1 MLSRCFKHS
10 GSRRKEIAMSY
21 QHGIKSKQVET
32 SIQTP
37 VTAGSGI
44 PFVVGAAP
52 VQAVEGKVNEPILCN
67 SYAEAV
73 KQLGYSNSWDKYPLC
88 EVMYSQFTLYG
99 MAPVVFVNVLDPA
112 KHKKTINAKAY
123 PVVDR
128 KVILPLEAIKNT
140 VAVTS
145 YNLGTDYDLIYSE
158 EGLTLEIVEDGS
170 IAKETGE
177 LTIKFD
183 EVDPTA
189 ITETDIIGG
198 FEVSTNKY
206 RGLELIDK
214 VFAKYGIVAD
224 LILCPNW
231 SGKSMVAAVMAAKCE
246 NINGIFEAK
255 ALIDLNSKDVKA
267 YTDTTERKKQDNI
280 FSKNQ
285 ILCWPKVKLG
295 DKIFN
300 LSTHL
305 AGLIGVT
312 DANNDS
318 CPAESPSNKSLKIDA
333 AVLEDGTE
341 ILLDLREA
349 NYLNSQG
356 IVTAIN
362 FMGGYVLWGNS
373 TACFPANTDVKDYFI
388 SVGRMFSWVSNSVIL
403 TYWNKI
409 DKNIT
414 PRFVDSIVDS
424 INIWLNGLKAEGKIL
439 GGRVEY
445 KPEDNNLTALMGGK
459 AVFHIYLT
467 PASPAQEIVFLLEY
481 DPSYVL
487 AAFTA

>member
-1 MLSRCFKHS
+1 
-10 GSRRKEIAMSY
+10 MSY
-21 QHGIKSKQVET
+21 QHGIRSKQVET

-52 VQAVEGKVNEPILCN
+52 VQAVKGKTNEPIMCN

-73 KQLGYSNSWDKYPLC
+73 KQLGYSDNWEKYPLC
-88 EVMYSQFTLYG
+88 EVMYSQFKLYG
-99 MAPVVFVNVLDPA
+99 VAPVVFVNVLDPT
-112 KHKKTINAKAY
+112 KHKKTTNAKAY
-123 PVVDR
+123 PIIDR
-128 KVILPLEAIKNT
+128 KVVLPLEAIEST
-140 VAVTS
+140 VVVTNYS
-145 YNLGTDYDLIYSE
+145 LGTDYDLLYTE
-158 EGLTLEIVEDGS
+158 EGLTLEIVEEGN
-170 IAKETGE
+170 IPKETGE

-183 EVDPTA
+183 EVDPA
-189 ITETDIIGG
+189 AVTEADIIGG

-206 RGLELIDK
+206 KGLELIDK

-231 SGKSMVAAVMAAKCE
+231 SSRSTVAAVMAAKCE

-255 ALIDLNSKDVKA
+255 ALIDLDAAEVKYYKDTA
-267 YTDTTERKKQDNI
+267 ERKKKDNI

-285 ILCWPKVKLG
+285 IVCWPKVKLG
-295 DKIFN
+295 DKVFN

-305 AGLIGVT
+305 AGLIGET
-312 DANNDS
+312 DSKNDS

-333 AVLEDGTE
+333 AILADKTE
-341 ILLDLREA
+341 ILLDPREA

-362 FMGGYVLWGNS
+362 FMGSYVFWGNE

-388 SVGRMFSWVSNSVIL
+388 SVGRMFGWVSNSIIL
-403 TYWNKI
+403 TYWKKI

-424 INIWLNGLKAEGKIL
+424 INIWLNGLKSEEKIL
-439 GGRVEY
+439 GGRVEF
-445 KPEDNNLTALMGGK
+445 KPEDNNLVALMGGK

-467 PASPAQEIVFLLEY
+467 PPSPAKEIVLLLEY

-487 AAFTA
+487 ATFAA